1 MQVAPAG
8 LLDPPVRLMICAEVG
23 MAGSRS
29 RWHVAG
35 LLASGGAGLLA
46 LTATMNAG
54 AASATDTALIMAGTF
69 HPEPDPGYVID
80 VNNNYIQP
88 LYLNFMPQ
96 GLYTPEQFFP
106 VSGLSALTF
115 DQSVA
120 QGVGD
125 LDDRITTLLPV
136 GDTVDKVVV
145 FGYSQSATI
154 ATDEMNNLAAAHNPI
169 DPSQL
174 AFMLVGDPNNPDGGI
189 LERFAGASIPI
200 LGVSFNG
207 ATPADTPYTTDIY
220 TIQYDGVP
228 DAPQYP
234 LNITADLN
242 ALLGYFYLHSDYP
255 TVPVSDY
262 TVTLPTSPDYAG
274 HTTYFE
280 MLTQNLPLLDP
291 VREVPVVGNPL
302 ADLIQPDLR
311 VIVDLGYGDGYA
323 NVPTPADFF
332 GPLINPLTV
341 GSELVTGAEQGV
353 MAASVGVGLLPSSD
367 LPDAYPYL
375 PVAETPG
382 EIQLP
387 DLTSAFSDPS
397 TGMSALFSTDV
408 LGSLDSQLTS
418 LLSDLDLSSSALSLP
433 DALGLV
439 LDPATLLSAFDFLG
453 L

>member
-1 MQVAPAG
+1 
-8 LLDPPVRLMICAEVG
+8 
-23 MAGSRS
+23 MAGSRF

-35 LLASGGAGLLA
+35 LLAGGGAGLLA

-54 AASATDTALIMAGTF
+54 AASATDTALIMGGTF
-69 HPEPDPGYVID
+69 NPAPDPGYVID

-88 LYLNFMPQ
+88 LYQNFMPQ

-106 VSGLSALTF
+106 VSGLSDLTF

-120 QGVGD
+120 QGVTDLNNAITLPPVDGGYAGD
-125 LDDRITTLLPV
+125 NL
-136 GDTVDKVVV
+136 VV

-154 ATDEMNNLAAAHNPI
+154 ATDEMNNLAAAHNPV

-174 AFMLVGDPNNPDGGI
+174 AFILVGDPNNPDGGI

-207 ATPADTPYTTDIY
+207 ATPPDTVYPTEID
-220 TIQYDGVP
+220 TIQYDGVA

-255 TVPVSDY
+255 TVPVADY
-262 TVTLPTSPDYAG
+262 AVRLPTSPDYYTDG
-274 HTTYFE
+274 GETHYFE

-323 NVPTPADFF
+323 NVPTPAGLF
-332 GPLINPLTV
+332 PLLNPLTV
-341 GSELVTGAEQGV
+341 GGELLTGAEQGV
-353 MAASVGVGLLPSSD
+353 VAASVDVGLLPSSD

-375 PVAETPG
+375 PMAETPG

-387 DLTSAFSDPS
+387 DLMSALSDPS
-397 TGMSALFSTDV
+397 SGMSALLSTDM
-408 LGSLDSQLTS
+408 LGSLDSQFTS
-418 LLSDLDLSSSALSLP
+418 LLSDLDPSSSVLSVP
-433 DALGLV
+433 DAFGLA
-439 LDPATLLSAFDFLG
+439 LDPSTLLSALGFLG

>member
-1 MQVAPAG
+1 
-8 LLDPPVRLMICAEVG
+8 
-23 MAGSRS
+23 MAGRRL
-29 RWHVAG
+29 RWLVAG
-35 LLASGGAGLLA
+35 MLASGGAGLLT
-46 LTATMNAG
+46 LTSSMNAAFAYG
-54 AASATDTALIMAGTF
+54 AADTALIMGGSF
-69 HPEPDPGYVID
+69 NPEPDPVVYVPD
-80 VNNNYIQP
+80 VNTDYIQP
-88 LYLNFMPQ
+88 LYPGFNSV

-106 VSGLSALTF
+106 VSGFSALTF

-120 QGVGD
+120 QGVTDLNNAITLPPVDGGYAGD
-125 LDDRITTLLPV
+125 SL
-136 GDTVDKVVV
+136 VV

-154 ATDEMNNLAAAHNPI
+154 ATDEMNTLATAHNPV

-174 AFMLVGDPNNPDGGI
+174 AFILVGDPNNPDGGI

-200 LGVSFNG
+200 LDVSFNG
-207 ATPADTPYTTDIY
+207 ATPPDTVYPTDIY
-220 TIQYDGVP
+220 SIQYDGVA

-234 LNITADLN
+234 LNVTADLN

-262 TVTLPTSPDYAG
+262 TVTLPTSPGYYTDG
-274 HTTYFE
+274 GETHYFE

-291 VREVPVVGNPL
+291 VRDIPVVGNPL
-302 ADLIQPDLR
+302 ADLMQPDLR

-323 NVPTPADFF
+323 NVPTPAGLF
-332 GPLINPLTV
+332 PLVNPLTV
-341 GSELVTGAEQGV
+341 GSELVTGAQQGFT
-353 MAASVGVGLLPSSD
+353 AALVDLGILPSSD

-397 TGMSALFSTDV
+397 TGMSTLFSTDV

-418 LLSDLDLSSSALSLP
+418 LLSELDLSSSLLSLP
-433 DALGLV
+433 DAFGLAF
-439 LDPATLLSAFDFLG
+439 DPATLLSAFDFLS

>member
-1 MQVAPAG
+1 
-8 LLDPPVRLMICAEVG
+8 
-23 MAGSRS
+23 MAGRRL
-29 RWHVAG
+29 RWLVAG
-35 LLASGGAGLLA
+35 MLASGGAGLLT
-46 LTATMNAG
+46 LTSSMNAAFAYG
-54 AASATDTALIMAGTF
+54 SDGTALIMGGAFNPGPNPLYVQEVDANYINY
-69 HPEPDPGYVID
+69 HLWPLYPGYQAI
-80 VNNNYIQP
+80 
-88 LYLNFMPQ
+88 PQ
-96 GLYTPEQFFP
+96 YTPEQFWP
-106 VSGLSALTF
+106 VSGLNSLTF

-120 QGVGD
+120 QGVTD
-125 LDDRITTLLPV
+125 LNKGITEYLPGGPV
-136 GDTVDKVVV
+136 GV
-145 FGYSQSATI
+145 FGYSESATV
-154 ATDEMNNLAAAHNPI
+154 ATDEMRNLMALPVDQRP
-169 DPSQL
+169 DPTQL
-174 AFMLVGDPNNPDGGI
+174 AFTLVGDPNNPDGGI
-189 LERFAGASIPI
+189 LERFVGLYIPI
-200 LGVSFNG
+200 LDVSFNG
-207 ATPADTPYTTDIY
+207 ATPPDTPYPTDIF
-220 TIQYDGVP
+220 TIQYDGVA

-234 LNITADLN
+234 IDLPSDLN

-255 TVPVSDY
+255 TLPDTAFNAGSVLPCPAPCASLPISPGYDG
-262 TVTLPTSPDYAG
+262 VTHY
-274 HTTYFE
+274 YE

-291 VREVPVVGNPL
+291 LRSIPFLGNPL
-302 ADLIQPDLR
+302 ADLMQPDLR

-353 MAASVGVGLLPSSD
+353 VAASVGVGLLPSSD

-387 DLTSAFSDPS
+387 DLASAFSDPS

-418 LLSDLDLSSSALSLP
+418 LLSDLDLSSTALSLP